1 MNPDIVKAKISSF
14 LMEKLEALNEVE
26 FVGFEYEN
34 DQKYLAG
41 YGCFKDAQDPVNVI
55 YSIPQ
60 KSAHFFFT
68 ITEANAKLMASDFAA
83 IQQYCE
89 NVSEICVNH
98 TIPSNNKY
106 LTEHG
111 YFGYIFVSADCFH
124 TLLNQEL
131 EIEGKKYFGIA
142 AMPIT
147 KEELQIK
154 NDHGIEKLFEFW
166 SEAGKDALTF
176 SSSKIA

>member
-26 FVGFEYEN
+26 FIGFEYES

-41 YGCFKDAQDPVNVI
+41 YGCFEDTQDPVNVI

-60 KSAHFFFT
+60 KSAHFFFI
-68 ITEANAKLMASDFAA
+68 ITEANARLMVSDFAA

-98 TIPSNNKY
+98 TIPSTNTF
-106 LTEHG
+106 LLGHG
-111 YFGYIFVSADCFH
+111 YFGYIFVSAGYFH
-124 TLLNQEL
+124 KILEQDL
-131 EIEGKKYFGIA
+131 EIEGKKYLGIA
-142 AMPIT
+142 AIPIT

-154 NDHGIEKLFEFW
+154 HDHGIEKLFEHW
-166 SEAGKDALTF
+166 KEAGKDILAF
-176 SSSKIA
+176 NQN